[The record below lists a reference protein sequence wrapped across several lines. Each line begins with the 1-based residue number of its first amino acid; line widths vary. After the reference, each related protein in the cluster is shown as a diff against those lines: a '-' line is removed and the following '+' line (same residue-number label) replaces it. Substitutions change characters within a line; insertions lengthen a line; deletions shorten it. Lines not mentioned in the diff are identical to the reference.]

1 MTDSLSSGRKLVTW
15 ILAGAMIPV
24 EADAA
29 IVRGEQQLDRGSA
42 NEWTSPIAQIPMPR
56 PAGRDSCRP

>member
-42 NEWTSPIAQIPMPR
+42 NEWTSPIAHI
-56 PAGRDSCRP
+56 C